1 MDMLATDAYEFVR
14 VCISQQSEATRR
26 RRLQALIDAGLDWEK
41 VCREAERHGV
51 QPLFFV
57 NLEHLLGPQLPPW
70 LHDRI
75 REYQQKNRVHTNFLV
90 RELGRIRRLC
100 EENDLPLLALKGPVL
115 AKVAYGDIAMRQYV
129 DLDVLVPSDR
139 FSEFDQL
146 LRDMGYEY
154 PKQRKKIEGWRRV
167 LFRSLKG
174 QWQYARA
181 GGAFNL
187 DVHTRVMPP
196 GYAFPAD
203 FKPFWRRSREI
214 QLSEDV
220 TVPGLAPED
229 AALVLSYHGV
239 KNYWR
244 SLRYVTDLAQ
254 LVQAEPTLDWSSS
267 VTRARQMQGARVL
280 KLGLLLAHDVVDMT
294 FPADVETWVRS
305 ASGRIQSWGSDV
317 PMDEVRVMLA
327 NYLRNRSEKTVFS
340 LAKRIRLQFATK
352 STFAGRLRYVA
363 YSTMQH
369 LWSTLLKP

>member
-1 MDMLATDAYEFVR
+1 MEVSETDAYEFAR
-14 VCISQQSEATRR
+14 VCISQLPEAVRR
-26 RRLQALIDAGLDWEK
+26 RRLQSLIEGGLDWEA
-41 VCREAERHGV
+41 VCREAGRHGIR
-51 QPLFFV
+51 PLIFR
-57 NLEHLLGPQLPPW
+57 NLEHLLGPQLPSW
-70 LHDRI
+70 LQDWIQEH
-75 REYQQKNRVHTNFLV
+75 QQKNRIRTNFLV
-90 RELGRIRRLC
+90 RELGEIRRLC
-100 EENDLPLLALKGPVL
+100 EEHDLPLLALKGPVL

-154 PKQRKKIEGWRRV
+154 PKQRKKIEGWRRA

-203 FKPFWRRSREI
+203 FNPLWERSREI
-214 QLSEDV
+214 QLSENV

-244 SLRYVTDLAQ
+244 SLRYVADLAQ
-254 LVQAEPTLDWSSS
+254 LVQAEPTLDWSAS
-267 VTRARQMQGARVL
+267 VTRARQMQGTRVL
-280 KLGLLLAHDVVDMT
+280 KLGLLLAHDVLDMAL
-294 FPADVETWVRS
+294 PADVESWVRS
-305 ASGRIQSWGSDV
+305 ASGGIQSWGRDV
-317 PMDEVRVMLA
+317 PMDGVRVMLA
-327 NYLRNRSEKTVFS
+327 NYLRDRSQQTVLS
-340 LAKRIRLQFATK
+340 LVKRIRLQLATK
-352 STFAGRLRYVA
+352 STLASKIRYGA